1 MLLQRAPYRQV
12 GGLFDLPKRFQNER
26 KFQKSTEVRPTSSYE
41 YFRQNFNC
49 LLDGNFRRNF
59 NCILDG
65 IFIAYYM
72 EF

>member
-49 LLDGNFRRNF
+49 LLDGIFIAYKTVISLPIRRNF
-59 NCILDG
+59 N
-65 IFIAYYM
+65 
-72 EF
+72 